1 MGERIYIY
9 IERDREM
16 ERGEKMADVVLQ
28 NYGTDLTQK
37 IGHKSIQVIDI
48 NNIKYVYYIYD

>member
-1 MGERIYIY
+1 
-9 IERDREM
+9 M
-16 ERGEKMADVVLQ
+16 ERGEKMADVVMQ